1 MIYQKNSIKKNTKFL
16 KYLILAIFIALQSTD
31 LLHDHHD
38 HDHDHDE
45 GDYCVAC
52 HASNV
57 DQDIVLAPSDF
68 IIDFVVVITATLIAI
83 FIKNNKLTLYQLP
96 RSPPLP

>member
-1 MIYQKNSIKKNTKFL
+1 MFYQKNSIKKNTKFI
-16 KYLILAIFIALQSTD
+16 KYSILAIFIALQSTD

-38 HDHDHDE
+38 HDHDE

-52 HASNV
+52 HVSNV
-57 DQDIVLAPSDF
+57 DQDIVLASSDF
-68 IIDFVVVITATLIAI
+68 FINFATIITIILIAI

>member
-1 MIYQKNSIKKNTKFL
+1 MFYQKNSIKKNTKFI
-16 KYLILAIFIALQSTD
+16 KYSILAIFIALQSTD

-38 HDHDHDE
+38 HDHDE

-52 HASNV
+52 HVSNV
-57 DQDIVLAPSDF
+57 DQDLVLASSDF
-68 IIDFVVVITATLIAI
+68 FINFATIITIILIAI

>member
-1 MIYQKNSIKKNTKFL
+1 MFYQKNSIKKNTKFI
-16 KYLILAIFIALQSTD
+16 KYSILAIFIALQSTD

-38 HDHDHDE
+38 HDHDE

-52 HASNV
+52 HVSNV
-57 DQDIVLAPSDF
+57 DQDIVLASSDF
-68 IIDFVVVITATLIAI
+68 FVNSATIITIILIAI

>member
-1 MIYQKNSIKKNTKFL
+1 MVYQKNYIKKNTKFI
-16 KYLILAIFIALQSTD
+16 KYSILAIFIALQSTD

-38 HDHDHDE
+38 HDHDE

-52 HASNV
+52 HVSNV
-57 DQDIVLAPSDF
+57 DQDIVLASSDF
-68 IIDFVVVITATLIAI
+68 FINFATIITIILIAI